1 MQKKEGVPMTLTA
14 FNGSFSFVFLE
25 AALRP
30 NAVGLDPS
38 LPREVWNEAI
48 RNSSVK
54 NFAEFHDID
63 VAKTKGAVAR
73 AGSEELT
80 LSSGDDGSYK
90 AYAASF
96 NKAADAKTFY
106 EELDRLLAA
115 RGAQHALRE
124 TARLN
129 EGGKIQVVGYQP

>member
-1 MQKKEGVPMTLTA
+1 MPITA

-30 NAVGLDPS
+30 NAVGLDPK
-38 LPREVWNEAI
+38 LPDEVWREAVK
-48 RNSSVK
+48 NSSVR
-54 NFAEFHDID
+54 NFAEFHGVD
-63 VAKTKGAVAR
+63 VAKTKGSIAR
-73 AGSEELT
+73 AGGDEIT

-96 NKAADAKTFY
+96 NKAAEAQTFY

-129 EGGKIQVVGYQP
+129 EGGQIRVVGYQP

>member
-1 MQKKEGVPMTLTA
+1 MPLTA

-25 AALRP
+25 AALRS
-30 NAVGLDPS
+30 NAVGLDPK
-38 LPREVWNEAI
+38 LPDEVWQEAI
-48 RNSSVK
+48 KTSSVK
-54 NFAEFHDID
+54 NFAEFHGVD

-73 AGSEELT
+73 AGGDEIT
-80 LSSGDDGSYK
+80 LSSGNDGSYK

-96 NKAADAKTFY
+96 NKAADAQTFY
-106 EELDRLLAA
+106 EEIDRLLAA

-129 EGGKIQVVGYQP
+129 EGGKIRVIGYQP